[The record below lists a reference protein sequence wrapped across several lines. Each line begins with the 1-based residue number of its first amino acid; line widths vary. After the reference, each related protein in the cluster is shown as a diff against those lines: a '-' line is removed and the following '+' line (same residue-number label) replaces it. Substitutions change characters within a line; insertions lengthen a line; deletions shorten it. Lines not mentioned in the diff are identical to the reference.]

1 MNRQV
6 TFVLAAVGFGLLLS
20 GTPVAAQTQGNKTF
34 GVDSCEDPTLG
45 IVRCPT
51 VVNGVQDPNLL
62 GACVTFANVCFNSG
76 RTLTPQLAEAC
87 CMQCE
92 AFADLCFGTPLP
104 FDYCA
109 DANSGFPLNC
119 PAR

>member
-1 MNRQV
+1 M
-6 TFVLAAVGFGLLLS
+6 
-20 GTPVAAQTQGNKTF
+20 
-34 GVDSCEDPTLG
+34 G
-45 IVRCPT
+45 IVLCPT

-62 GACVTFANVCFNSG
+62 GACVSFANVCFNSG
-76 RTLTPQLAEAC
+76 KTLNPQLAQAC
-87 CMQCE
+87 CVKCE

-109 DANSGFPLNC
+109 DSNSGFPLNC